1 MSSTTKDVIGLQK
14 KFQELIDDVMDNFN
28 FHKVHKVM
36 KFLNWTWGFSA
47 NGVPE
52 IYELKETARRL
63 LNECLYDLI
72 QHGEDT
78 WNISTG
84 GFCVRATNYK
94 DAEVEDDDSFRLSLK
109 LSFELEDWDV
119 Y

>member
-14 KFQELIDDVMDNFN
+14 KFQSIIDEIMDNFN

-36 KFLNWTWGFSA
+36 KCLNWKWTFSE

-52 IYELKETARRL
+52 IYELKEEARRL
-63 LNECLYDLI
+63 LNECLYSI
-72 QHGEDT
+72 IKHGEDS
-78 WNISTG
+78 WSIATG
-84 GFCVRATNYK
+84 GFRVHATNYK
-94 DAEVEDDDSFRLSLK
+94 DAEVGDDDFHIGLS
-109 LSFELEDWDV
+109 LSFEVEEWNA